1 MRVRLHYSA
10 VSEYAVAL
18 FQFALVPCQATSLLT
33 WQHATT
39 AQMLLQAQSHSQASL
54 RPLFLK
60 QHISCAIHVACSL
73 TVAFAGAE
81 HEQLNNV
88 AAFAHVFARAHT
100 EPYTTQTMCHDTIL
114 GYNFVPVTAC
124 SADHH
129 KQSGQAQ
136 RVLMLC
142 RL

>member
-18 FQFALVPCQATSLLT
+18 FQFALVPCQAASLLT
-33 WQHATT
+33 WQHHTT
-39 AQMLLQAQSHSQASL
+39 AQMLLQSQSHSQASL

-60 QHISCAIHVACSL
+60 QHISCAIRVACSL

-88 AAFAHVFARAHT
+88 AARAHT
-100 EPYTTQTMCHDTIL
+100 EPYGTHTMCHDTIL
-114 GYNFVPVTAC
+114 GYKFVPVMAC
-124 SADHH
+124 SADYH

-136 RVLMLC
+136 RMLLLC